1 MAVSLVPAWAMTLA
15 TRESYEGLTVLPD
28 SMAASVR
35 SPGPSGQAT
44 CRAVPGVGR

>member
-1 MAVSLVPAWAMTLA
+1 MAVGRESAWAMTLA
-15 TRESYEGLTVLPD
+15 TRESNEELTVLPD

-44 CRAVPGVGR
+44 CPAVPGVGR